1 MSDDEDVKSLDTRAP
16 GDHDGDAEDDAKTNK
31 KTGAETEGAG
41 AVTNTK
47 KKSKDSKD
55 AAGHRKQL
63 NPKKRKQLNP
73 KKRKQLKPAAS
84 ADGEAR
90 KRRYK
95 PGTVALRQ
103 IRKYQKSAD
112 NLLPR
117 ATFKRLVKSI
127 TDELTADNTYF
138 DGGVRFKSDAVDAL
152 QAASEDELVTLFN
165 LANAINIDIGKSI
178 TLGRDGNKAFR
189 LAFNMRHADY
199 RLNGGLSATECNPRA
214 GSLLP

>member
-31 KTGAETEGAG
+31 KAGAETEGAG

-47 KKSKDSKD
+47 KKKSDAKGGDSR
-55 AAGHRKQL
+55 RKQL
-63 NPKKRKQLNP
+63 KPKKRS
-73 KKRKQLKPAAS
+73 QLKPAAS

-103 IRKYQKSAD
+103 IRKYQKSTD

-127 TDELTADNTYF
+127 TDELTAENTYF
-138 DGGVRFKSDAVDAL
+138 DGGVRFKSEAVDAL
-152 QAASEDELVTLFN
+152 QAATEDELVTLFN
-165 LANAINIDIGKSI
+165 LANAINIDIGRSI

-189 LAFNMRHADY
+189 LAYNMRHADF
-199 RLNGGLSATECNPRA
+199 RLGGGLSATEHNPRS